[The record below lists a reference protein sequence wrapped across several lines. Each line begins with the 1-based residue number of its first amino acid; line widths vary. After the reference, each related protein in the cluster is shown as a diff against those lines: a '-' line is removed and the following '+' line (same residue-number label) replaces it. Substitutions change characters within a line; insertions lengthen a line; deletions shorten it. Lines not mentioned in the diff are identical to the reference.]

1 MPPNSR
7 SRRNLVL
14 LFLSLF
20 QIFHLNTAFNNNF
33 RQLESTSLTSS
44 IRKLNYFNQKL
55 SKNQNHNVD
64 DQQGSY
70 YGRQRHGICHEVAL
84 KASPVSLVTT
94 TTTGLIQQGFETFL
108 RDWKIYSAIP
118 LVAAFVG
125 WFTNYLAVQMIFYP
139 IKWRG
144 IPFKRVEGEPLG
156 FFGWQGIVPAKTK
169 KMSEAM
175 VNVTINE
182 LLSMEDTIKKLE
194 PERVADILSPEVPE
208 MLEDVLEE
216 YLRKEQSPAAIQA
229 AAKYILNKKNKGGKW
244 LVSEWLGR
252 PFLKNLTLDMQ
263 QNIVKVFNV
272 MTCVTNKMMADRTL
286 LGKLFQKTGGKELKF
301 LTDSGLWFGFL
312 LGCLQMLVNLY
323 FQNPWTLSVGG
334 LIVGLAT
341 NWLALKWIFEPIEPT
356 RIGPFVL
363 QGMFLKRQKQV
374 AEDFSEFFANRILN
388 SKEIWKSILSDPTT
402 SPSFRSMFARN
413 LVNLVGEASGG
424 VLDGDSKSSTLDNK
438 NVVVKDPSEEN
449 LNTAVSQVT
458 FKLPYHLQ
466 KTSFHSYVDR
476 ALGIKATLRTGLEN
490 LSSKDFEQVLHPIFE
505 EDELTL
511 ILAGGFLGFLA
522 GFIQQLFAT
531 GAWTI
536 PSWSTMVAKW
546 GLKAAASAVGIS
558 FFGFSWLF
566 LLLRP
571 TNRPRRLSF
580 KL

>member
-1 MPPNSR
+1 M
-7 SRRNLVL
+7 L

-44 IRKLNYFNQKL
+44 IRNSNYFNQKL
-55 SKNQNHNVD
+55 SKNQNHNAD

-94 TTTGLIQQGFETFL
+94 TTTGLIQQGLETFL

-272 MTCVTNKMMADRTL
+272 MTCVTSKMMADRTL

-402 SPSFRSMFARN
+402 SPNFRSMFARN

-424 VLDGDSKSSTLDNK
+424 LLDGDSKSSTLDNK

-558 FFGFSWLF
+558 FFGLSWLF